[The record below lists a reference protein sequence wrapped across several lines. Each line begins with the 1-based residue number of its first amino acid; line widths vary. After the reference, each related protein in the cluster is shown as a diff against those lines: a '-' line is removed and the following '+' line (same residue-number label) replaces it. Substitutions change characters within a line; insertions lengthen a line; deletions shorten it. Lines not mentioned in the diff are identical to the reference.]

1 MIKAAK
7 IYVRYMD
14 ATSRVVGRVVMFL
27 IFAMIGTLLFE
38 TVSRNFFNR
47 PQIWTL
53 ETAQFLMAAYYLLG
67 GGYVLLIGGHVRMD
81 LFYGK
86 WSAKKKATFDVITF
100 FIVLIYLG
108 VLMYGGIQSTLYAIK
123 YNQVTYSAWAP
134 PMIPIKIIM
143 TTGIA
148 LMFLQAVSEFI
159 KNLAKASERIDHE

>member
-27 IFAMIGTLLFE
+27 IFAMIGILLFE

>member
-27 IFAMIGTLLFE
+27 IFAMIGILLFE

-159 KNLAKASERIDHE
+159 KNLAKASEKIDHE